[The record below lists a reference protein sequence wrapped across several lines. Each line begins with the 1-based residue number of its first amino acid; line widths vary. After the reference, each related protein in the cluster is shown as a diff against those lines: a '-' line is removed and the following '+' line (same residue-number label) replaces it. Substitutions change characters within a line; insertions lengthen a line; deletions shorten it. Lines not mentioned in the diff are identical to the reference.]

1 MLILFQ
7 NNYWL
12 VSGNNALDDTFEEE
26 VEETCEDVPGLIR
39 VIASPCKAWAT
50 VAFQHYLVRF

>member
-39 VIASPCKAWAT
+39 VIASPCKA
-50 VAFQHYLVRF
+50 